1 METMENNLPSAT
13 HQEKAKKMKKLR
25 RWQIAISLLGVAI
38 IVWGV
43 IEVICLFLNYSQT
56 ETSNDAQIEQYVSP
70 INLRASGYIDKIYF
84 TEHQEVHKGDTLLVL
99 DDREYKIRVMEAE
112 AALKDAQAGATVI
125 NATLNTTQTTASVYD
140 ASIAEIEVRLAKLEK
155 DRKRYENLVKRNAAT
170 PIQLEQIVTDYE
182 ATRKKLEATKRQ
194 KKAALSGVDE
204 VSYRR
209 MNTEAAIQ
217 RATAALEMARLNLS
231 YTVVIAPC
239 DGKLGRRSL
248 EEGQFISAGQT
259 ITYIL
264 PDTQKWIVA
273 NYKETQIEN
282 LHIGQ
287 EVFVTVDAISDKE
300 FKGKV
305 TSISGATGS
314 KYSLVP
320 TDNSAGNFVKIQQR
334 IPVRIDF
341 TDLSKEDNERLAAAI
356 QIYEALLKNGEAA
369 DVYYNL
375 GNSYYKIGEIA
386 KAVLNYERALLLQ
399 PGNGD
404 IRANLEVARAKTIDK
419 VEPVPEVFF
428 VSWIKSLTNS
438 MSVDAWATWGIV
450 SFILLIIALYFF
462 IFSKQI
468 MLKKIGFISGIIL
481 LIVTVCSNLFASQQK
496 EHLVNRSEAI
506 VMNPSVTVRSTPSES
521 GTSLFILHEG
531 RKVSVKDNSMK
542 EWKEIRL
549 EDGKVGW
556 VPASAIEVI

>member
-1 METMENNLPSAT
+1 METMENNIPSAT

-25 RWQIAISLLGVAI
+25 RWQIAVSLLGVAI

-84 TEHQEVHKGDTLLVL
+84 TEHQEVRKGDTLLVL

-125 NATLNTTQTTASVYD
+125 NATLNTTQTTATVYD

-155 DRKRYENLVKRNAAT
+155 DRKRYENLVERKAAT

-182 ATRKKLEATKRQ
+182 ATRKKLEAVKRQ

-209 MNTEAAIQ
+209 VSTEAAIQ

-231 YTVVIAPC
+231 YTVVVAPC

-248 EEGQFISAGQT
+248 EEGQFIAAGQT

-264 PDTQKWIVA
+264 PNTQKWIVA

-282 LHIGQ
+282 L
-287 EVFVTVDAISDKE
+287 VSVTVDAISDKE

-341 TDLSKEDNERLAAAI
+341 TDLSKEDNERLAAGMMVVV
-356 QIYEALLKNGEAA
+356 K
-369 DVYYNL
+369 
-375 GNSYYKIGEIA
+375 A
-386 KAVLNYERALLLQ
+386 KL
-399 PGNGD
+399 
-404 IRANLEVARAKTIDK
+404 
-419 VEPVPEVFF
+419 
-428 VSWIKSLTNS
+428 
-438 MSVDAWATWGIV
+438 
-450 SFILLIIALYFF
+450 
-462 IFSKQI
+462 
-468 MLKKIGFISGIIL
+468 
-481 LIVTVCSNLFASQQK
+481 
-496 EHLVNRSEAI
+496 
-506 VMNPSVTVRSTPSES
+506 
-521 GTSLFILHEG
+521 
-531 RKVSVKDNSMK
+531 
-542 EWKEIRL
+542 
-549 EDGKVGW
+549 
-556 VPASAIEVI
+556 

>member
-305 TSISGATGS
+305 TSRSGATGS

-341 TDLSKEDNERLAAAI
+341 TDLSKEDNERLAAGMMVVV
-356 QIYEALLKNGEAA
+356 K
-369 DVYYNL
+369 
-375 GNSYYKIGEIA
+375 A
-386 KAVLNYERALLLQ
+386 KL
-399 PGNGD
+399 
-404 IRANLEVARAKTIDK
+404 
-419 VEPVPEVFF
+419 
-428 VSWIKSLTNS
+428 
-438 MSVDAWATWGIV
+438 
-450 SFILLIIALYFF
+450 
-462 IFSKQI
+462 
-468 MLKKIGFISGIIL
+468 
-481 LIVTVCSNLFASQQK
+481 
-496 EHLVNRSEAI
+496 
-506 VMNPSVTVRSTPSES
+506 
-521 GTSLFILHEG
+521 
-531 RKVSVKDNSMK
+531 
-542 EWKEIRL
+542 
-549 EDGKVGW
+549 
-556 VPASAIEVI
+556 